1 MPPRI
6 IIVGLGPG
14 NPAQVTVEARLLLTG
29 GFPVYFRTLKHPS
42 AQYFAPAIKIRKSFD
57 RLYDDN
63 PDFGQVYRDIVG
75 YLLNAAQK
83 HQTIVY
89 AVPGHPSVGE
99 MTVEKL
105 RRFGNRLGVK
115 IDIVAGL
122 SFLEPLLSRLK
133 VDLLDGVTVFDALAI
148 SSMNEPCR
156 NHLIIAQVYSRSIA
170 SKVKLKLLELYP
182 ADFPVTLVGAAGMPK
197 QVYKKIPLRSL
208 DHLDLFDHLTTI
220 YLPPFSQAGPGD
232 LIKIMARLRAP
243 DGCPWDRKQTHKSLR
258 QYLIEE
264 AYEVVAAIDSGS
276 DTKLVE
282 ELGDLL
288 LQVVFHSQIAR
299 EESRFDFFSVTEA
312 ITTKLIRRHPHV
324 FGTEHAESADDVKL
338 LWEQIKAD
346 ERNETKHHAAVS
358 VDHSLPALLKA
369 YKLQKKAS
377 ELGFDW
383 PSLKGPLEKARE
395 ELAELEEACTAN
407 DRQSIEEEF
416 GDYLFTVVNI
426 ARFLK
431 VNPELAL
438 GKTISKFIERF
449 GYVLEQVENSGR
461 SVENFSLQELDN
473 WWDEAKKIRKISKL
487 SRNPQKKR
495 E

>member
-1 MPPRI
+1 MPARI

-14 NPAQVTVEARLLLTG
+14 NPAQVTVEARRLLTG
-29 GFPVYFRTLKHPS
+29 GFPVYFRTLKHPA
-42 AQYFAPAIKIRKSFD
+42 AQYFARVIKIRKSFD
-57 RLYDDN
+57 HLYDGN
-63 PDFGQVYRDIVG
+63 PDFEQVYRAIVG
-75 YLLNAAQK
+75 ALLNAAQK

-99 MTVEKL
+99 MAVEKL
-105 RRFGNRLGVK
+105 RRLGSRMGVK
-115 IDIVAGL
+115 IDTVAGL

-148 SSMNEPCR
+148 NSMKEPSR
-156 NHLIIAQVYSRSIA
+156 NHLVIAQVYSRSIA
-170 SKVKLKLLELYP
+170 SKVKLRLLELYP

-197 QVYKKIPLRSL
+197 EVFKKTALHSL
-208 DHLDLFDHLTTI
+208 DHLDLFNHLTTI
-220 YLPPFSQAGPGD
+220 YLPPFNRAGLGD
-232 LIKIMARLRAP
+232 LIEIMARLRTPA
-243 DGCPWDRKQTHKSLR
+243 GCPWDRKQTHKSLR
-258 QYLIEE
+258 QYLVEE

-276 DTKLVE
+276 DAMLIE

-299 EESRFDFFSVTEA
+299 EESRFDFSSVTEA

-324 FGTEHAESADDVKL
+324 FGTVHADDADDVKV

-358 VDHSLPALLKA
+358 VDHGLPALLKA
-369 YKLQKKAS
+369 YKLQKKAA

-383 PSLKGPLEKARE
+383 PTLKGPLEKAGE
-395 ELAELEEACTAN
+395 ELAELEEACIAN
-407 DRQSIEEEF
+407 DRLSIEEEL

-438 GKTISKFIERF
+438 GKTITKFIERF

-461 SVENFSLQELDN
+461 SVEDFSLEELDN
-473 WWDEAKKIRKISKL
+473 WWNEAKKIRKISK
-487 SRNPQKKR
+487 
-495 E
+495 